1 MSFKNVE
8 ELRELIKLGWSNE
21 EIIKSRL
28 AYLNSEEYKK
38 IGWKQNIMKILDKF
52 IFMMV
57 LLIL

>member
-38 IGWKQNIMKILDKF
+38 NRLETKYYENSR
-52 IFMMV
+52 
-57 LLIL
+57 